1 MLCLHVICTCNNNNQ
16 AKNACSVVIW
26 HMVKKINELLAYMLT
41 TGRGEYWDLE
51 DMRRRNVTMAAARV
65 TKARPAIP
73 RGLLRREEEVFW
85 DSEEIL
91 A

>member
-1 MLCLHVICTCNNNNQ
+1 
-16 AKNACSVVIW
+16 
-26 HMVKKINELLAYMLT
+26 
-41 TGRGEYWDLE
+41 
-51 DMRRRNVTMAAARV
+51 MAAARV